1 MDAHP
6 RSTQLTLSE
15 RIQAQPERFQAL
27 QLIRLLSALDT
38 KPVRVKSLAQLN
50 FSAAEVSNVA
60 QKEKNWEVSCNARN
74 LFGTHGV
81 LPLIYTEALIQQQK
95 NKQSALLDFLNI
107 INNRYYHLLTAAW
120 SKHKP
125 CLIAEQNEPN
135 RYVNLLDSLSGFAGN
150 NAQKQLN
157 DANLTR
163 LRWAGHWANPI
174 RSAVGLKQIMHHQ
187 FGLNAQ
193 IEQFIP
199 SQTALVKEA
208 QTGLSR
214 DNTFNNQLGVSSL
227 IGESSWQLQYRF
239 AVHIQVSSN
248 EEFETLKPSGE
259 RIKAIQKW
267 ISLYV
272 GPEQEFSIKLKVQN
286 QLFPA
291 ATLSQQNL
299 TENQLGWGMQ
309 LNGDYPTDNS
319 LAEPKS
325 VEIEF
330 S

>member
-1 MDAHP
+1 MDSHP

-15 RIQAQPERFQAL
+15 RIQTQPEKFQAL
-27 QLIRLLSALDT
+27 QLIRLLSALET
-38 KPVRVKSLAQLN
+38 KPVRIKSLAQLN
-50 FSAAEVSNVA
+50 FAASEVSSVT

-74 LFGTHGV
+74 LFGTHGI
-81 LPLIYTEALIQQQK
+81 LPINYTEVLIQQQK
-95 NKQSALLDFLNI
+95 NKQSAFLDFLNI
-107 INNRYYHLLTAAW
+107 INNRYFQLLTAAW

-174 RSAVGLKQIMHHQ
+174 RSAVGLKQIMRHQ

-199 SQTALVKEA
+199 SQTVLMKEA
-208 QTGLSR
+208 QTRLSR
-214 DNTFNNQLGVSSL
+214 SNTCNNQLGVNSL

-239 AVHIQVSSN
+239 AVHIQVSST
-248 EEFETLKPSGE
+248 EEFETLKPTGE

-272 GPEQEFSIKLKVQN
+272 GPEQAYSIKLNVQN

-309 LNGDYPTDNS
+309 LNSGRTTENLLPEQTF
-319 LAEPKS
+319 

-330 S
+330 N